1 MEKVPY
7 ALKIETPESCLTRS
21 ARYEERKDG
30 GGAAAWGRVLQVGK
44 FGIAEAE
51 CVVIFILSFW
61 VNDFRSVISRP
72 FLDSHVANMIKP
84 WLLSPGNTCTHIK
97 VYMESQGLPEP
108 IAEI

>member
-7 ALKIETPESCLTRS
+7 ALKIETPESCLTLS

-30 GGAAAWGRVLQVGK
+30 GGAAVWGRVLQVGK

-61 VNDFRSVISRP
+61 VNDFCSIISRP

-84 WLLSPGNTCTHIK
+84 WLLSPGNTCTHRK
-97 VYMESQGLPEP
+97 VYMESQGLPGP
-108 IAEI
+108 VAEI